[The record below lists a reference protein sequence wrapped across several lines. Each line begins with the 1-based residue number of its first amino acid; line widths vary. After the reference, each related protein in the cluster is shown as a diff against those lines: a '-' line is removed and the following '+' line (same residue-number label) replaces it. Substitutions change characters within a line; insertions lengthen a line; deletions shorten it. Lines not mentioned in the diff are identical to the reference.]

1 MPKSKKKPVDI
12 SKAKASDIFFPPDD
26 QEKEQVDD
34 NEEGSAQE
42 EDAEDENGPDGSG
55 GKKMDT
61 SEIDASNLLG
71 STAQPPPKR
80 KAAVAADANLLSS
93 PKKPKIVKEETVPTS
108 DTCLIKA
115 MYKKICDLER
125 TCAVI
130 HSIAVRNTEQVVDLT
145 RLEGKLDAAIATPAA
160 VPVKIESSAVD
171 AKASV
176 AFVESAFMTATTWP
190 NFGGNAFW
198 ISKQR
203 AALGPHG
210 ATEASNSVRF
220 FFFLLLCFTLFF
232 FQQLKLRAKKYRDSI
247 TSKIKD
253 KHTYTDGKGKKIDL
267 WKKPE
272 DQASLLAALALNGA
286 YRVKGKDPLGSG
298 KIFLLTC
305 LLII

>member
-1 MPKSKKKPVDI
+1 MPKPKKKPVDI
-12 SKAKASDIFFPPDD
+12 SKAKASDIFFPADD
-26 QEKEQVDD
+26 KEKEQVDD

-130 HSIAVRNTEQVVDLT
+130 HSIAVCNTEQVVDLT

-160 VPVKIESSAVD
+160 VPVKIKSSAVD

-176 AFVESAFMTATTWP
+176 ALVESAFMTAMTWP

-232 FQQLKLRAKKYRDSI
+232 FSNSNSEQKNIEIPSRRRSRISTRTPTEKVRRLICGKSL
-247 TSKIKD
+247 KIKQVCWRPSRS
-253 KHTYTDGKGKKIDL
+253 TERTESRGKTHLG
-267 WKKPE
+267 
-272 DQASLLAALALNGA
+272 Q
-286 YRVKGKDPLGSG
+286 VK
-298 KIFLLTC
+298 FFC
-305 LLII
+305 